1 MTLAPSLT
9 VLKKLTKEKKLETVN
24 IPVEFLDEVTKVI
37 MQELA
42 YWQNQGVVAQT
53 EYYKGKL
60 STLDLIRNYHS

>member
-1 MTLAPSLT
+1 M
-9 VLKKLTKEKKLETVN
+9 ETVN
-24 IPVEFLDEVTKVI
+24 IPVEFLDEVTKII

-42 YWQNQGVVAQT
+42 YWQNQGVIAQI